1 MLGYY
6 NYTVILT
13 YIGMMIGFTGVTC
26 AVDGRHQAAVLC
38 LMGAGNM

>member
-13 YIGMMIGFTGVTC
+13 YIGMLFGFIGLTC
-26 AVDGRHQAAVLC
+26 AIDGQLPAAVLC
-38 LMGAGNM
+38 LMLAGD